1 MYVKRYF
8 VGVIFIMFV
17 CLICSW
23 SASAEVDWQ
32 VQQTV
37 NLEKKPID
45 VAVSARGSYLFILT
59 DDGIVHVYDKVGNL
73 KGQIEAGKNVDGIT
87 CGPDEN
93 LLILKN
99 KKQREVRKIIVEY
112 IKNID
117 IEGSPYRG
125 NADAPVVIVVFT
137 DYQ

>member
-1 MYVKRYF
+1 MHVKRYF
-8 VGVIFIMFV
+8 VGVILIMFV
-17 CLICSW
+17 CLICPW

-32 VQQTV
+32 VQQTI

-45 VAVSARGSYLFILT
+45 VALSARGSYLFILT
-59 DDGIVHVYDKVGNL
+59 DDGVVHVYDKTGNF
-73 KGQIEAGKNVDGIT
+73 KGLIEAGKNVDGIT
-87 CGPDEN
+87 CGPNEN

-99 KKQREVRKIIVEY
+99 KKKREIRTIIVEY
-112 IKNID
+112 IQNID

-125 NADAPVVIVVFT
+125 NADASVVIVVFT

>member
-1 MYVKRYF
+1 MHVKRYF
-8 VGVIFIMFV
+8 VGVILIMFV
-17 CLICSW
+17 CLICPW

-32 VQQTV
+32 VQQTI

-59 DDGIVHVYDKVGNL
+59 DDGIVHVYDKAGNL
-73 KGQIEAGKNVDGIT
+73 KGLIEPGKNVDGIA
-87 CGPDEN
+87 CGSDEN
-93 LLILKN
+93 ILILKN
-99 KKQREVRKIIVEY
+99 KKKREVRTIIVEY
-112 IKNID
+112 IQDID